1 MVLPPPSDH
10 FGLSPVTQVGLKL
23 LYLMCRDAK
32 VFQVLTLVMVMVM
45 VMVMV
50 VVVMV
55 VVVMVVVIMM
65 VVLVVS
71 IVPPPSSPVLT
82 PLPHHA

>member
-45 VMVMV
+45 VMV
-50 VVVMV
+50 

-71 IVPPPSSPVLT
+71 VVPPPSPPVLT
-82 PLPHHA
+82 PLPHRA